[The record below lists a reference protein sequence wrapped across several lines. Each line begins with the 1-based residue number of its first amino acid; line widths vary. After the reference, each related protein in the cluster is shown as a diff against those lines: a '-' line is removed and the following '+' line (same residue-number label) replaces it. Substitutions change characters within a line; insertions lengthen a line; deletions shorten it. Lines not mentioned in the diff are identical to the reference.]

1 MLSYRHAFHSG
12 NHADVLKHL
21 VLVQLTRY
29 LCQKEQAFWYLD
41 THAGAG
47 SYALDSAAAAKL
59 GEFRDGVGR
68 LWGRKDLPA
77 ALADY
82 MALVR
87 KVNPDGSL
95 KVYPGSPMLALA
107 IMRAQDRLRLFELHS
122 REVIR
127 LRENFQAFGKQAI
140 VHDSD
145 GFASLKALLPPPP
158 RRAVVLIDPP
168 YEERRDYDR
177 VVNSLREC
185 LTRFPTGTYML
196 WYPQLTKLEAHDLP
210 QRLQRLSASNW
221 LQVDEPSRR
230 ALMMGMPPATAA
242 SKATMTPF
250 FWAAAKISLPCT
262 ASRALLAVTTCLPW
276 SMAAMTRSLA
286 TV

>member
-1 MLSYRHAFHSG
+1 
-12 NHADVLKHL
+12 
-21 VLVQLTRY
+21 
-29 LCQKEQAFWYLD
+29 
-41 THAGAG
+41 
-47 SYALDSAAAAKL
+47 
-59 GEFRDGVGR
+59 
-68 LWGRKDLPA
+68 
-77 ALADY
+77 
-82 MALVR
+82 
-87 KVNPDGSL
+87 
-95 KVYPGSPMLALA
+95 MLALA

-177 VVNSLREC
+177 VVHSLREC

-221 LQVDEPSRR
+221 LQVTLRVRTPASDGF
-230 ALMMGMPPATAA
+230 GMHGSGLYILNPPWTLQSTLQEVMPYLVGVLGQDAGAGFT
-242 SKATMTPF
+242 
-250 FWAAAKISLPCT
+250 
-262 ASRALLAVTTCLPW
+262 LAGQV
-276 SMAAMTRSLA
+276 S
-286 TV
+286 

>member
-1 MLSYRHAFHSG
+1 MLSYRHAFHAG

-221 LQVDEPSRR
+221 LQVTLRVRTPASDGF
-230 ALMMGMPPATAA
+230 GMHGSGLYILNPPWTLQSTLQEVMPYLVGVLGQDAGAGFT
-242 SKATMTPF
+242 
-250 FWAAAKISLPCT
+250 
-262 ASRALLAVTTCLPW
+262 LAGQV
-276 SMAAMTRSLA
+276 S
-286 TV
+286 

>member
-1 MLSYRHAFHSG
+1 MLSYRHAFHAG

-82 MALVR
+82 LALVR

-221 LQVDEPSRR
+221 LQVTLRVRTPASDGFGMHGSGLYILNPPLARSSPCRR
-230 ALMMGMPPATAA
+230 
-242 SKATMTPF
+242 
-250 FWAAAKISLPCT
+250 
-262 ASRALLAVTTCLPW
+262 
-276 SMAAMTRSLA
+276 
-286 TV
+286 

>member
-1 MLSYRHAFHSG
+1 MLSYRHAFHAG

-59 GEFRDGVGR
+59 EEFRDGVGR

-82 MALVR
+82 LALVR

-210 QRLQRLSASNW
+210 QRLQRLSDSNW
-221 LQVDEPSRR
+221 LQVTLRVRTPASDGF
-230 ALMMGMPPATAA
+230 GMHGSGLYILNPPWTLQSTLQEVMPYLVGVLGQDAGAGFT
-242 SKATMTPF
+242 
-250 FWAAAKISLPCT
+250 
-262 ASRALLAVTTCLPW
+262 LAGQV
-276 SMAAMTRSLA
+276 S
-286 TV
+286 

>member
-1 MLSYRHAFHSG
+1 MLSYRHAFHAG

-177 VVNSLREC
+177 VVHSLREC

-221 LQVDEPSRR
+221 LQVTLRVRTPASDGF
-230 ALMMGMPPATAA
+230 GMHGSGLYILNPPWTLQSTLQEVMPYLVGVLGQDAGAGFT
-242 SKATMTPF
+242 
-250 FWAAAKISLPCT
+250 
-262 ASRALLAVTTCLPW
+262 LAGQV
-276 SMAAMTRSLA
+276 S
-286 TV
+286 

>member
-1 MLSYRHAFHSG
+1 MLSYRHAFHAG
-12 NHADVLKHL
+12 NHTDVLKHL

-82 MALVR
+82 LALVR

-122 REVIR
+122 REVLR

-177 VVNSLREC
+177 VVHSLREC

-196 WYPQLTKLEAHDLP
+196 WYPQLTKLEAQDLP

-221 LQVDEPSRR
+221 LQVTLRVRTPASDGF
-230 ALMMGMPPATAA
+230 GMHGSGLYILNPPWTLQSTLQEVMPYLVGVLGQDAGAGFT
-242 SKATMTPF
+242 
-250 FWAAAKISLPCT
+250 
-262 ASRALLAVTTCLPW
+262 LAGQV
-276 SMAAMTRSLA
+276 S
-286 TV
+286 

>member
-1 MLSYRHAFHSG
+1 MLSYRHAFHAG

-21 VLVQLTRY
+21 VLVQLMRY

-82 MALVR
+82 LALVR

-177 VVNSLREC
+177 VVHSLREC

-221 LQVDEPSRR
+221 LQVTLRVRTPASDGF
-230 ALMMGMPPATAA
+230 GMHGSGLYILNPPWTLQSTLQEVMPYLVGVLGQDAGAGFT
-242 SKATMTPF
+242 
-250 FWAAAKISLPCT
+250 
-262 ASRALLAVTTCLPW
+262 LAGQV
-276 SMAAMTRSLA
+276 S
-286 TV
+286 

>member
-1 MLSYRHAFHSG
+1 MLSYRHAFHAG

-82 MALVR
+82 LALVR

-177 VVNSLREC
+177 VVSSLREC

-221 LQVDEPSRR
+221 LQVTLRVRTPASDGF
-230 ALMMGMPPATAA
+230 GMHGSGLYILNPPWTLQSTLQEVMPYLVGVLGQDAGAGFT
-242 SKATMTPF
+242 
-250 FWAAAKISLPCT
+250 
-262 ASRALLAVTTCLPW
+262 LAGQV
-276 SMAAMTRSLA
+276 S
-286 TV
+286 

>member
-1 MLSYRHAFHSG
+1 MLSYRHAFHAG

-59 GEFRDGVGR
+59 EEFRDGVGR

-82 MALVR
+82 LALVR

-221 LQVDEPSRR
+221 LQVTLRVRTPASDGF
-230 ALMMGMPPATAA
+230 GMHGSGLYILNPPWTLQSTLQEVMPYLVGVLGQDAGAGFT
-242 SKATMTPF
+242 
-250 FWAAAKISLPCT
+250 
-262 ASRALLAVTTCLPW
+262 LAGQV
-276 SMAAMTRSLA
+276 S
-286 TV
+286 

>member
-1 MLSYRHAFHSG
+1 MLSYRHAFHAG

-21 VLVQLTRY
+21 VLVQLMRY

-82 MALVR
+82 LALVR
-87 KVNPDGSL
+87 KANPDGCL

-122 REVIR
+122 REVLR

-177 VVNSLREC
+177 VVHSLREC

-221 LQVDEPSRR
+221 LQVTLRVRTPASDGF
-230 ALMMGMPPATAA
+230 GMHGSGLYILNPPWPLQSTLQEVMPYLVGVLGQDAGAGFT
-242 SKATMTPF
+242 
-250 FWAAAKISLPCT
+250 
-262 ASRALLAVTTCLPW
+262 LAGQV
-276 SMAAMTRSLA
+276 S
-286 TV
+286 

>member
-1 MLSYRHAFHSG
+1 MLSYRHAFHAG

-21 VLVQLTRY
+21 VLVQLARY

-82 MALVR
+82 LALVR
-87 KVNPDGSL
+87 KVNPDGGL
-95 KVYPGSPMLALA
+95 KVYPGSPLLALA

-122 REVIR
+122 REVLR
-127 LRENFQAFGKQAI
+127 LRENFQAFGKQVI

-177 VVNSLREC
+177 VVHSLKEC

-210 QRLQRLSASNW
+210 QRLQRLAASNW
-221 LQVDEPSRR
+221 LQVTLCVRTPAGDGF
-230 ALMMGMPPATAA
+230 GMHGSGLYILNPPWTLQSTLQEVMPYLVGVLGQDAGAGFT
-242 SKATMTPF
+242 
-250 FWAAAKISLPCT
+250 
-262 ASRALLAVTTCLPW
+262 LAGQV
-276 SMAAMTRSLA
+276 S
-286 TV
+286 

>member
-221 LQVDEPSRR
+221 LQVTLRVRTPASDGF
-230 ALMMGMPPATAA
+230 GMHGSGLYILNPPWTLQSTLQEVMPYLVGVLGQDAGAGFT
-242 SKATMTPF
+242 
-250 FWAAAKISLPCT
+250 
-262 ASRALLAVTTCLPW
+262 LAGQV
-276 SMAAMTRSLA
+276 S
-286 TV
+286 